1 MCKKLL
7 IDNSTDCRQSNRL
20 MYGVVQMDQKSVV
33 HFKKWFHAY
42 VKSYASDDFELQRNF
57 DLKEKH
63 TFRVCMEITRLG
75 KGLGLNGDE
84 QRLAEVIALFHDIG
98 RFQQYARYRTFQD
111 GRSLN
116 HAELGVAI
124 LREKEVLDHLDA
136 ASCDLILNAIAHH
149 NKAAL
154 PQCEDKR
161 SLFFTQ
167 LLRDAD
173 KLDIWRVVTDYY
185 RRRSKG
191 ERNPAIELDLPDTP
205 DISRG
210 VCGALMAQEIVQAAH
225 IRNLNDFKL
234 LQVGWVYDLNFAPA
248 FGRLVEKG
256 YLEMI
261 RATLP
266 DSAAVREI
274 FSAVDAY
281 LDERMP
287 GQAGET
293 RPQSQYQTTPQR
305 QCGKGAAR
313 AK

>member
-1 MCKKLL
+1 
-7 IDNSTDCRQSNRL
+7 
-20 MYGVVQMDQKSVV
+20 MDQQTVT

-63 TFRVCMEITRLG
+63 TFRVCMEIARLG
-75 KGLGLNGDE
+75 RGLGLNGDE
-84 QRLAEVIALFHDIG
+84 QRLAQVIALFHDIG
-98 RFQQYARYRTFQD
+98 RYQQYARYRTFQD

-124 LREKEVLDHLDA
+124 LREKAVLDNFDA
-136 ASCDLILNAIAHH
+136 ASRNLIINAIAHH

-154 PQCEDKR
+154 PQCEDER
-161 SLFFTQ
+161 FLFFAR

-205 DISRG
+205 DISRE
-210 VCGALMAQEIVQAAH
+210 VCRALMAQEIVQAAN
-225 IRNLNDFKL
+225 IKNLNDFKL

-248 FGRLVEKG
+248 LGRLVEKG
-256 YLEMI
+256 YLDMI
-261 RATLP
+261 RASLP

-281 LDERMP
+281 LAERLP
-287 GQAGET
+287 GQAVET
-293 RPQSQYQTTPQR
+293 RLQAQFQTTSPM
-305 QCGKGAAR
+305 
-313 AK
+313 